1 MALLIA
7 IKLDLWRRI
16 LNYDIDYADTFSPVV
31 KFNTIRLIL
40 SVVVPQRW
48 CLRQLNVQNVF
59 LHGVL
64 EEEAYMR

>member
-7 IKLDLWRRI
+7 IKLDLWRRV
-16 LNYDIDYADTFSPVV
+16 LNYDIDYVDTFSPVV

-40 SVVVPQRW
+40 SVVVPH
-48 CLRQLNVQNVF
+48 VQNVF